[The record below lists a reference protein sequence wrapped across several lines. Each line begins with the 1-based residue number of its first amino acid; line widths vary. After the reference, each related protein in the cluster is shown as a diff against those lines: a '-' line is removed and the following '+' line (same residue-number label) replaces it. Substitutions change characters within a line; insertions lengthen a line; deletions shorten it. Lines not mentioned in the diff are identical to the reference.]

1 MTVYARL
8 VNNEIEG
15 VYDLLPTNW
24 GDIINFDVKCK
35 FEEEVMTQAGFVRI
49 RRDYT
54 SFNTDTH
61 KMSDFPTYSVRDGRV
76 YEHRE
81 LIEIDERTTSSEP
94 VNRSI
99 YANSQLSISQTN

>member
-24 GDIINFDVKCK
+24 GDILNFDVKCK

-54 SFNTDTH
+54 
-61 KMSDFPTYSVRDGRV
+61 
-76 YEHRE
+76 
-81 LIEIDERTTSSEP
+81 TSSEP